1 MDDIQFTE
9 TQTKIT
15 RDIIHSSILHM
26 ISDLLE
32 GETQACFLR
41 LLWPLYQMDPRRYR
55 DLEWIGRGVY
65 SGYFPP
71 PSHQLQKLNA
81 NEIKHLHMICKV
93 GKKKN
98 G

>member
-1 MDDIQFTE
+1 MGHIPESSQAA
-9 TQTKIT
+9 QTRII
-15 RDIIHSSILHM
+15 RDVIHSSILHM

-32 GETQACFLR
+32 GEMQTCFLC
-41 LLWPLYQMDPRRYR
+41 LLWPLYQMDPRQCI
-55 DLEWIGRGVY
+55 DLKSIGRGVC

-81 NEIKHLHMICKV
+81 NEIKYFHILKK
-93 GKKKN
+93 GKD